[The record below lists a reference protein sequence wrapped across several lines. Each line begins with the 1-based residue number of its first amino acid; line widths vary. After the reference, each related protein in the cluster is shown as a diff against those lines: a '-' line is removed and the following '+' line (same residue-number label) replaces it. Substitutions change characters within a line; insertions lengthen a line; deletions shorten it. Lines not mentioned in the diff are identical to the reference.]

1 VTLQLALVI
10 LVLAL
15 VVLAL
20 GAPLRARGRPA
31 ERERSE
37 LAELEAARELK
48 YAEIRDLELDFRT
61 GKVEDGD
68 FRAQDRALR
77 AEAIEILHR
86 LDRLRGEEPGAS

>member
-1 VTLQLALVI
+1 VLVV

-15 VVLAL
+15 VVFVLS
-20 GAPLRARGRPA
+20 APLRAGGRPA

-37 LAELEAARELK
+37 VAELEAARELK

-61 GKVEDGD
+61 GKVADED

-86 LDRLRGEEPGAS
+86 LDRLRGDEPAA

>member
-1 VTLQLALVI
+1 VV

-15 VVLAL
+15 AVFVLT
-20 GAPLRARGRPA
+20 GPLRAGAKTA

-37 LAELEAARELK
+37 VAELEAARELK

-61 GKVEDGD
+61 GKVAEED

-77 AEAIEILHR
+77 GEAIEILHR
-86 LDRLRGEEPGAS
+86 LDRARGEDSPG

>member
-1 VTLQLALVI
+1 MALQAVLVV

-15 VVLAL
+15 AVFVLS
-20 GAPLRARGRPA
+20 GPLRAGGRAAERGR
-31 ERERSE
+31 SV

-61 GKVEDGD
+61 GKVAEED

-86 LDRLRGEEPGAS
+86 LDRAQGEDPSG

>member
-1 VTLQLALVI
+1 VV

-15 VVLAL
+15 AVFVLT
-20 GAPLRARGRPA
+20 GPLRAGGKTA

-37 LAELEAARELK
+37 VAELEAARELK

-61 GKVEDGD
+61 GKVADEDY
-68 FRAQDRALR
+68 RAQDRALR

-86 LDRLRGEEPGAS
+86 LDRARGEDPAGE

>member
-1 VTLQLALVI
+1 VLVV

-15 VVLAL
+15 AVFVLS
-20 GAPLRARGRPA
+20 GPLRAGGRGV

-61 GKVEDGD
+61 GKVAEED

-86 LDRLRGEEPGAS
+86 LDRARGEEPSG